1 MTQNGGA
8 LPICLV
14 GPEESNTSAVAILV
28 WSHPACSHQLP
39 ASKKSHQQIPITAE
53 LLTVNTAKRR
63 FLLRTLT
70 FLYLGL
76 MVVCFGLSTVLL
88 VSHGHSGDS
97 IGSFFAIRVKLV
109 NFVVFGFVLLA
120 WHSVFFR
127 CGFYE
132 SQRLTTRMAMAID
145 TVKATTWSTIVLA
158 AIGKLFLIKMVT
170 PGFILVFWLLSS
182 TVVVAARLAAR
193 YTLGRLR
200 LHGRN
205 LRHVLILGTNGRAV
219 EFARKI
225 EGNPELGYRI
235 LGFVDEDWSG
245 RQDFLKTGYGLC
257 CDFDGLPEFLRRN
270 VIDEVAM
277 YLPVRSF
284 YEFTSQVAA
293 LCELHGIKMRF
304 ATDIFNFKIA
314 LAYADDIGG
323 GAHITAHSGSPDSFG
338 LFLKRVL
345 DVLVSFGLLVCLAP
359 LLAITALLVKL
370 TSEGPILYMQ
380 ERVGLGKRR
389 FRIFKFRTMVHLAH
403 RAHHAVTTA
412 DNQRFTPIGRFLRRW
427 KLDEVPQLLNVLL
440 GDMSL
445 VGPRPRMPE
454 HVISRLSC
462 RPGITGWATMVFAN
476 EENVLARV
484 PADQLNAFYRGTVLP
499 MKRQLD
505 TQYMARATFLSDLQ
519 LLVKSVLRR
528 WDNAALEAVI
538 FTPAGPRA
546 KATFQEFGKD
556 TAFQAVCADELA
568 QPEQVSA

>member
-1 MTQNGGA
+1 M
-8 LPICLV
+8 
-14 GPEESNTSAVAILV
+14 
-28 WSHPACSHQLP
+28 
-39 ASKKSHQQIPITAE
+39 
-53 LLTVNTAKRR
+53 NTAKRR

-97 IGSFFAIRVKLV
+97 IGSFFAMRVKLV

-145 TVKATTWSTIVLA
+145 TAKATTLSTIVLA

-235 LGFVDEDWSG
+235 LGFADEDWSG
-245 RQDFLKTGYGLC
+245 RQDFLKTGYSLC
-257 CDFDGLPEFLRRN
+257 CDFDALPEFLRRN
-270 VIDEVAM
+270 VIDEVAI

-314 LAYADDIGG
+314 RAYADDIGG

-345 DVLVSFGLLVCLAP
+345 DVLVSFGLLVCLTP

-389 FRIFKFRTMVHLAH
+389 FRIFKFRTMVLDADKMLAKLESLNEMGGPVFKIKNDP
-403 RAHHAVTTA
+403 RMTSL
-412 DNQRFTPIGRFLRRW
+412 GRFLRRTSI
-427 KLDEVPQLLNVLL
+427 DELPQLFNVLK

-445 VGPRPRMPE
+445 VGPRPLPVRDYE
-454 HVISRLSC
+454 GFNEDWQRRRFSI
-462 RPGITGWATMVFAN
+462 RPGITCLWQVNGRNSITFEKWM
-476 EENVLARV
+476 ELDLQYMDEWSLWLDIRILARTV
-484 PADQLNAFYRGTVLP
+484 PAVL
-499 MKRQLD
+499 KG
-505 TQYMARATFLSDLQ
+505 SG
-519 LLVKSVLRR
+519 
-528 WDNAALEAVI
+528 AV
-538 FTPAGPRA
+538 
-546 KATFQEFGKD
+546 
-556 TAFQAVCADELA
+556 
-568 QPEQVSA
+568 